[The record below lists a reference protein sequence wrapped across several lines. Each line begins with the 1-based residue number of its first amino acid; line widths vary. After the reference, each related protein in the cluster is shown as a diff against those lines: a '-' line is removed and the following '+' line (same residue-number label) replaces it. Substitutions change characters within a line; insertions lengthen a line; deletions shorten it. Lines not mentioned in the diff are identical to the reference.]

1 MAEIDDDLS
10 ANTARFRAFAERQDE
25 DPPAPWQ
32 MRASKSKVWL
42 FVGIVVVVAAIVA
55 IVAAKVA
62 G

>member
-32 MRASKSKVWL
+32 MRASGPKIGL
-42 FVGIVVVVAAIVA
+42 LVGIVAVVAVVAAIL
-55 IVAAKVA
+55 AALLA